1 MIKMIE
7 LKRLIN
13 SNKFILKT
21 DLDINDVEKRIK
33 QNTLFKT
40 TIGNAKTTK
49 KFIGYLLNDKI
60 KLIDSSPIGVL
71 CVVNGELKNK
81 DRCEIHIKTKT
92 HIAFLILFTLWITAI
107 SSLLIWDYFKKNEA
121 ETEFYNSLIL
131 IILGAILFRLMIHI
145 MYLIAKSKALR
156 GLIQILDIK

>member
-1 MIKMIE
+1 MIE
-7 LKRLIN
+7 LKKLIN

-21 DLDINDVEKRIK
+21 DLDINNVEKRIK

-49 KFIGYLLNDKI
+49 KFIGYLINEKI

-107 SSLLIWDYFKKNEA
+107 SSLLIWDYFKKNEF

-131 IILGAILFRLMIHI
+131 IILGAIFFRLMIHI
-145 MYLIAKSKALR
+145 MYLIAKSKVLR
-156 GLIQILDIK
+156 GLTQILD